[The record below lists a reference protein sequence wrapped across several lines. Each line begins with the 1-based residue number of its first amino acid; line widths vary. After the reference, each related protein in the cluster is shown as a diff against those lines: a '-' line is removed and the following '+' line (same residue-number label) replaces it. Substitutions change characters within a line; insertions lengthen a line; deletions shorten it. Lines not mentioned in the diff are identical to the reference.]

1 MRLPASLLLAL
12 ALALLGGCHGA
23 RPSQVP
29 VLRGR
34 VVATYPQS
42 PEAFVEG
49 LELYDGLLY
58 ESTGLYGRST
68 LRIVSL
74 ESGILRVLHQ
84 LPDDLYAEGLTVF
97 DGRVYQMTYQA
108 HRCFTYEP
116 RTLAPIAEQTYEGE
130 AWGLTHDEASLI
142 LSDGTSVLR
151 FLDPETLAVQR
162 TLQVREGETPIER
175 LNELEWVEG
184 EIWAN
189 VWRTDRIARIDPA
202 SGRVLGWI
210 ELAFLREGL
219 GLTEEQAVLNGIAY
233 DASARRLYVTGKLW
247 PALYE
252 LAVYE
257 LALPP

>member
-1 MRLPASLLLAL
+1 MAYRRPVRLAGSLAVVLLA
-12 ALALLGGCHGA
+12 GCHAA
-23 RPSQVP
+23 RPPSAP
-29 VLRGR
+29 VQRGR

-49 LELYDGLLY
+49 LEIHDGLLY
-58 ESTGLYGRST
+58 ESTGLRGRST

-74 ESGILRVLHQ
+74 ESGILRVLHP
-84 LPDDLYAEGLTVF
+84 LPDDLYAEGLTIF
-97 DGRVYQMTYQA
+97 RGRVYQMTYQA

-116 RTLAPIAEQTYEGE
+116 RTLAPIGEQTYDGE
-130 AWGLTHDEASLI
+130 AWGLAHDEESLV

-151 FLDPETLAVQR
+151 FLDPETLAVVR
-162 TLQVREGETPIER
+162 TLEVRDGETPIVR

-189 VWRTDRIARIDPA
+189 VWMTDRIARIDPA

-210 ELAFLREGL
+210 DLAFLRESL

-233 DASARRLYVTGKLW
+233 DAGTGRLYVTGKLW
-247 PALYE
+247 PE
-252 LAVYE
+252 LYE

>member
-1 MRLPASLLLAL
+1 MRLAVPLAIALLA
-12 ALALLGGCHGA
+12 GCHAA
-23 RPSQVP
+23 RPPTAP
-29 VLRGR
+29 VERLR

-42 PEAFVEG
+42 PEAFTEG

-58 ESTGLYGRST
+58 ESTGLRGRST

-74 ESGILRVLHQ
+74 ESGILRVLHP
-84 LPDDLYAEGLTVF
+84 LDDDLYAEGLTIF

-116 RTLAPIAEQTYEGE
+116 RTLAPLGEQTYEGE
-130 AWGLTHDEASLI
+130 AWGLTHDERSLI

-151 FLDPETLAVQR
+151 FLDPETLAVR
-162 TLQVREGETPIER
+162 HTLDVRDAGEPIER

-202 SGRVLGWI
+202 TGVVRGWI
-210 ELAFLREGL
+210 DLAFLREGL
-219 GLTEEQAVLNGIAY
+219 HLTEEQAVLNGIAY
-233 DASARRLYVTGKLW
+233 DASTGRLYVTGKLW
-247 PALYE
+247 PELYE
-252 LAVYE
+252 LE
-257 LALPP
+257 LP